1 MDCLFCAIIKGE
13 IPSKKIYEDS
23 ECYAF
28 ADINPQAPVHCLIV
42 PKCHIASA
50 DMITEENAAVV
61 ARRVD
66 PTAQNDRFADVRAA
80 QFPASFSSK
89 HRISSF
95 LPNLPS
101 FPTFAVGVLER
112 FFRPRRRKE
121 RRAKRR
127 DRRPLILVQICVFA

>member
-61 ARRVD
+61 AHIFSVIPKIAKDAGLTNGYRVITNVGED
-66 PTAQNDRFADVRAA
+66 GCQSV
-80 QFPASFSSK
+80 K
-89 HRISSF
+89 HLHF
-95 LPNLPS
+95 HL
-101 FPTFAVGVLER
+101 VGGKKLSETM
-112 FFRPRRRKE
+112 
-121 RRAKRR
+121 A
-127 DRRPLILVQICVFA
+127 